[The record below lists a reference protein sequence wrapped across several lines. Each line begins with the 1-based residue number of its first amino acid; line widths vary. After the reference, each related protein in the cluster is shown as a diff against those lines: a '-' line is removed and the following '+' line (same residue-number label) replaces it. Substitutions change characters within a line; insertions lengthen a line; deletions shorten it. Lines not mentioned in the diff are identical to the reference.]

1 MIKMF
6 DEATMPLQ
14 RSVVNVKRLQRASK
28 RLMVVPVEPEQG
40 RYLVESATQPGEMY
54 EVRLGTDDLRGEC
67 SCPWGQHG
75 GVNCKHVLA
84 ALQEHYADQGRLS
97 FWRSQSEA
105 RRQHRHVVSGEQ
117 LFATLRRAS

>member
-1 MIKMF
+1 MF
-6 DEATMPLQ
+6 DEATMPLP

-28 RLMVVPVEPEQG
+28 RLMVVPVEPERG
-40 RYLVESATQPGEMY
+40 RYLVESATRPGDMY
-54 EVRLGTDDLRGEC
+54 EVRLATGELRGEC

-84 ALQEHYADQGRLS
+84 ALQEHYADKGRLS
-97 FWRSQSEA
+97 FWRSKSDA
-105 RRQHRHVVSGEQ
+105 RRQHRHIVTGEQ

>member
-1 MIKMF
+1 MKSF
-6 DEATMPLQ
+6 DQISEPLQ

-28 RLMVVPVEPEQG
+28 RLMVVPVDPEHG

-54 EVRLGTDDLRGEC
+54 EVRLADDELRGEC

-84 ALQEHYADQGRLS
+84 ALQEHYADEGRLS
-97 FWRSQSEA
+97 FWRSKSEA
-105 RRQHRHVVSGEQ
+105 RRQHRQIVSGEQ